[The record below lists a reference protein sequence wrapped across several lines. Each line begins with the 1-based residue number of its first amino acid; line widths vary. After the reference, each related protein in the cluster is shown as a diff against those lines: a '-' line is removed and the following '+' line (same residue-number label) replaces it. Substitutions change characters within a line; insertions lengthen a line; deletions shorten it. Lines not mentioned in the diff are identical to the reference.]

1 MEEEIIVINIKAA
14 KAAEAALKKCYLSII
29 NRIFF
34 STAATAAKKHGIKN
48 EMINNYIR
56 SHTHKH

>member
-1 MEEEIIVINIKAA
+1 MEEEIIVINI

-34 STAATAAKKHGIKN
+34 STAATAAKKHGII
-48 EMINNYIR
+48 ER
-56 SHTHKH
+56 ETR